1 MNNYI
6 VYPLM
11 LLIVIGV
18 FSQLYFSSSTNIDF
32 SSQNIQQ
39 NLSQNQSL
47 NDTESQLEIN
57 DMDINV
63 TLDMQNSLLVMIGI
77 AIALCFLGIAVF
89 GSYIFNAVGQKMM
102 FNITIYYSIWTIFSL
117 FSYSMFSFIPLGFG
131 ALFWFIL
138 TTIYSL
144 GVFNKLGS

>member
-63 TLDMQNSLLVMIGI
+63 TLDMQNSLFIMIGI